1 MTRFSL
7 PKIKRHLCRHHP
19 GCPAFAID
27 YFANEIANR
36 DWGGASL
43 GQAVGITLQT
53 FLRHQMTEYDTLLLH
68 GMDRS
73 EARRRVQP
81 KVNAMLKHWRSPKG
95 SKGFAHLQEADD
107 VQS

>member
-7 PKIKRHLCRHHP
+7 PKVKQHLRRHHP
-19 GCPAFAID
+19 GCPDFAID

-36 DWGGASL
+36 DWRRASL
-43 GQAVGITLQT
+43 GQAVGITLQI
-53 FLRHQMTEYDTLLLH
+53 FLRHEMTEYDTLLLH
-68 GMDRS
+68 GMARG

-81 KVNAMLKHWRSPKG
+81 KIDAMLRCWRSG
-95 SKGFAHLQEADD
+95 QSSEQNAHSQEANN